1 MADISFL
8 LMKAGLVVERRH
20 SAGMI
25 EVQCALPGSRHVHR
39 SEGVLGNGTTDHVTV
54 VVATDLRGALAKST
68 PGDLKMTLR
77 FSCQPVGL
85 RLLALPCR
93 LSAGLSC
100 LDVAIEACEHL
111 PALVRYSKELV
122 TDE

>member
-1 MADISFL
+1 
-8 LMKAGLVVERRH
+8 
-20 SAGMI
+20 
-25 EVQCALPGSRHVHR
+25 
-39 SEGVLGNGTTDHVTV
+39 
-54 VVATDLRGALAKST
+54 
-68 PGDLKMTLR
+68 MTMR

-111 PALVRYSKELV
+111 SALVCYCKELV
-122 TDE
+122 NDE